1 MPTAT
6 RKDTTSKCPMPDFS
20 AEIGRL
26 KAIAAQSG
34 DALLTEGSVNP
45 DYQLLDLCSEALHHL
60 KHAQKSYDARTWEW
74 LHLKDGPEKT
84 AMHAENDRLLEQ
96 HYEGE
101 RLGKPFLRKIRKMK
115 ATTAAG
121 IFAKAMIVRASKT
134 GAAGLAMS
142 LAEDLIACPGLRES
156 LWPAD
161 THATEVGD

>member
-1 MPTAT
+1 
-6 RKDTTSKCPMPDFS
+6 MPDFS

-26 KAIAAQSG
+26 RAIAAQSG

-60 KHAQKSYDARTWEW
+60 RHAQKSNDARNWDW

-84 AMHAENDRLLEQ
+84 AMRENNDRLLEQ
-96 HYEGE
+96 YYEGE
-101 RLGKPFLRKIRKMK
+101 RLGKPLLGKIRKLK

-121 IFAKAMIVRASKT
+121 VFAKAMIVRASKT

-161 THATEVGD
+161 PRAMGVGD